1 MRSLSVLVLIVVVL
15 MISDAAHAA
24 GRFALGPEFGF
35 AFQTNRDPSGQGL
48 EGAPG
53 LSFGLSGVY
62 QFGGELSDVAVDYSI
77 NVIRTFQLTYRGT
90 SIGGATGT
98 YRENAL
104 LIEWLTGGRYYFGH
118 QKWKPFAGLD
128 FGFTYLRRTDIGYRD
143 QFNAALPDPPVT
155 SHLNAAIVPEGGI
168 EYRPTFRW
176 AIGAAVRVVL
186 NVRSTGVIPGV
197 RIPVTLHIAF

>member
-1 MRSLSVLVLIVVVL
+1 MKRLAALVLIIAVAML
-15 MISDAAHAA
+15 PNAAHAA
-24 GRFALGPEFGF
+24 GRFAVGPELGF
-35 AFQTNRDPSGQGL
+35 AYQTNRDPSGQSL

-53 LSFGLSGVY
+53 LAFGLSGMY
-62 QFGGELSDVAVDYSI
+62 QFGGELSNLAVDYSV
-77 NVIRTFQLTYRGT
+77 NVIRTFQYTYRGIL
-90 SIGGATGT
+90 IGGATGT

-104 LIEWLTGGRYYFGH
+104 LIEWLFGGRYYFGR

-176 AIGAAVRVVL
+176 AIGIAVRTVL
-186 NVRSTGVIPGV
+186 NVRSTGIVPGV
-197 RIPVTLHIAF
+197 RIPLTLHIAF